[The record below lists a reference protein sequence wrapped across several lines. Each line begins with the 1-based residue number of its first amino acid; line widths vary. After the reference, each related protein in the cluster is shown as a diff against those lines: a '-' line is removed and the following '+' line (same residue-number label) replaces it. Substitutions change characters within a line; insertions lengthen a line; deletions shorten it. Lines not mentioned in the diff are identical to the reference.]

1 VLALALAGCRTEGG
15 NLRMLSDARGDG
27 PPLVL
32 VGGILTGWLSWQ
44 SHQAR
49 LASHRRVVRLQL
61 LSVQLGLENRP
72 LPPGYSV
79 SAESRAMGAALD
91 ELGLTEP
98 LDLVGWSSG
107 GMVTLAF
114 ALDHP
119 ERVRTLTLI
128 EPPAFWVLRATGRMD
143 ALSEREIGE
152 LHALFR
158 QMRDDVN
165 EDQLAAF
172 LGQAGL
178 CPPGKRPQDLP
189 QWPVWLQHRRSLRTG
204 DAAFAHDDRAER
216 LRSFAAPVLL
226 VKGSGSSHFLHRII
240 EALAATLP
248 HASSIE
254 LPGGHA
260 PQIVSADPFLERLA
274 RFQGR

>member
-1 VLALALAGCRTEGG
+1 
-15 NLRMLSDARGDG
+15 MLSDVKGEG
-27 PPLVL
+27 EPLVL
-32 VGGILTGWLSWQ
+32 VGGGLTGWLSWQ
-44 SHQAR
+44 PHQAR
-49 LASHRRVVRLQL
+49 LASRRRVVRLQP

-72 LPPGYSV
+72 PPPGYSV

-98 LDLVGWSSG
+98 LDLVAWSYG
-107 GMVTLAF
+107 GLVTLAF

-119 ERVRTLTLI
+119 GRVRTLTLI
-128 EPPAFWVLRATGRMD
+128 EPPVFWAPRATGRMD
-143 ALSEREIGE
+143 PLSEREIGE
-152 LHALFR
+152 MQVLYR

-178 CPPGKRPQDLP
+178 CPPGQRPQDLS
-189 QWPVWLQHRRSLRTG
+189 QWPVWFQHRRSLRTG

-216 LRSFAAPVLL
+216 LRAFAAPVLL
-226 VKGSGSSHFLHRII
+226 IKGTGSSHFLHRII

-260 PQIVSADPFLERLA
+260 PQIVSADPFLEMLA